1 MIAAIMAGGYI
12 YILASKS
19 GVLYIG
25 VTSKLGPRIL
35 QHKSKETEGFTAK
48 YNVNR
53 LVYFEKFE
61 DIRSAIAREK
71 RLKGWA
77 RVKKVA
83 LINRQNPTWHDRS
96 ENLSG

>member
-1 MIAAIMAGGYI
+1 MTGGYT

-25 VTSKLGPRIL
+25 VTSKLVTRFL
-35 QHKSKETEGFTAK
+35 QHKSKETGGFTAK

-61 DIRSAIAREK
+61 DIRSAIARETQ
-71 RLKGWA
+71 LKGWIRA
-77 RVKKVA
+77 KKVA
-83 LINRQNPTWHDRS
+83 LIERLNPSWRD
-96 ENLSG
+96 LSVDLIG